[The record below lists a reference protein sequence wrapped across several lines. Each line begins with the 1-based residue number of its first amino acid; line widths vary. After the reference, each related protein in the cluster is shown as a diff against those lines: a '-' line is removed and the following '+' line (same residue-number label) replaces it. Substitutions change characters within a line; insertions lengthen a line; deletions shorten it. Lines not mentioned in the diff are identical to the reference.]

1 MSTQKHMDL
10 GEDEPGRR
18 FLHLHPVQET
28 GLDLRDAGS
37 DLASTSS
44 CRYGLDDILGCVELQ
59 LVRKKGGDGD
69 ITATQE
75 RALFMGQVCVNSG

>member
-1 MSTQKHMDL
+1 MDL

-59 LVRKKGGDGD
+59 LEVQNG
-69 ITATQE
+69 IWHP
-75 RALFMGQVCVNSG
+75 